1 MGFLSQLGGW
11 LFGGGDGVKK
21 VAEVADEAFHTEQ
34 EKAQESAAAIDV
46 DQKDLASARAMQIAP
61 TPMLTEGGLI
71 AWLVNSFNVLVDCSN
86 RLVRPGVTL
95 WIIGGFIGWWPLP
108 KTDEISEFWQNTF
121 WLVMTFWFGGRALLK
136 DLPAA
141 VKLMRGL

>member
-1 MGFLSQLGGW
+1 MSILGSILGFFTGSSGG
-11 LFGGGDGVKK
+11 K
-21 VAEVADEAFHTEQ
+21 VIEKTGEVVDEAFHTEQ
-34 EKAQESAAAIDV
+34 EKADESAAAIAV
-46 DQKDLASARAMQIAP
+46 DQKDLESARSMQIAP

-71 AWLVNSFNVLVDCSN
+71 AWLANAFNVLVDCSN

-108 KTDEISEFWQNTF
+108 RTDEISEFWQNTF

-136 DLPAA
+136 DLPSH
-141 VKLMRGL
+141 